1 MTSTKNEKSAK
12 EIVLDAIKNADP
24 TYVTI
29 QEIADATNLARDTVS
44 KYMLVLVAEKKIRI
58 TKKIGKVNLYESSD

>member
-1 MTSTKNEKSAK
+1 MTSTKNEKSVK

-24 TYVTI
+24 KYVTI

-44 KYMLVLVAEKKIRI
+44 KYMLVLAAEKKIRI
-58 TKKIGKVNLYESSD
+58 TKKIGKVNLYEASD